1 MKTMKLSTLI
11 ATALLT
17 VALSSCAS
25 TETPVTELTPKTESK
40 SEVKTPPPQ
49 PASDKVARLK
59 QLVEA
64 SKTKTLTLEEWKEIG
79 ELSGWSE
86 LSDSAGKALKE
97 RTAPPRK
104 ADLVTE
110 LINAKEHGM
119 QLQTSFDAA
128 NAELKARA
136 AEMEAL
142 IKRVDEL
149 SKGESKAAD
158 LEDIAKAKEES
169 RKLQR
174 ENDTL
179 KERVKALEE
188 AASEMADTQ
197 KLKSQVNELKIRI
210 ERLKLEYVAPERHQ
224 AALDDAQRLRGD
236 NSAIQ
241 AENAG
246 LKQALAEARARGDEA
261 CKFTEQLTARFD
273 DLSRKY
279 ERMNEYL
286 RKKN

>member
-1 MKTMKLSTLI
+1 MKLGSLFT
-11 ATALLT
+11 TALLSLILNACGT
-17 VALSSCAS
+17 
-25 TETPVTELTPKTESK
+25 TETPVAELVPKTEAK

-49 PASDKVARLK
+49 PDSNKVARLK

-110 LINAKEHGM
+110 LIHAKEHGM
-119 QLQTSFDAA
+119 QLQTSLDAA
-128 NAELKARA
+128 NAELKAKA

-179 KERVKALEE
+179 KERIKALEE
-188 AASEMADTQ
+188 SAGEMADAQ
-197 KLKSQVNELKIRI
+197 KLKSQVNELKTRI

-246 LKQALAEARARGDEA
+246 LKQALSEARARGDEA